1 MAPKGYAWPAFC
13 QSFYEVTE
21 CTIHEPPGS
30 NSLPQPLLLRK
41 QTAMPQDIRKIAHI
55 DHKDVVGLNFIRS
68 DGKYIFRRH
77 FRQGLRSHILEIL
90 DPADIEA
97 ERYGAMFDGV
107 LHFPKAQP
115 KKMLRIFRTRLSCL
129 DEALAEIQRVKM
141 AERFLTPEFVAQSTE
156 IIVEYHGPE
165 TSAPLL
171 CGVQEY
177 VIGVILDPWSVLDS
191 ATLLSV
197 LYDSLA
203 AQVSRFS
210 ISRDRWLSAVRK
222 YGSRFIEQTRK
233 MILQGRHIP
242 DLAGVGNILITPSG
256 KLKLVDINNIS
267 EIFLDD
273 AIRLDDRN
281 YPVCD
286 KSVEALALIEEKL
299 LDRTIELSDP
309 IYGIFLTP
317 ERKRKLEKF
326 VF

>member
-1 MAPKGYAWPAFC
+1 MTANKIPGITHSLLGETVRY
-13 QSFYEVTE
+13 T
-21 CTIHEPPGS
+21 PPGS
-30 NSLPQPLLLRK
+30 NTPPRPLLLRK
-41 QTAMPQDIRKIAHI
+41 KAAMPQDIRSIANI
-55 DHKDVVGLNFIRS
+55 DHEDVVGLNFIKS
-68 DGKYIFRRH
+68 DGKYVFRRH

-90 DPADIEA
+90 DPVDIEV
-97 ERYGAMFDGV
+97 ERYGAMSDGV

-115 KKMLRIFRTRLSCL
+115 KKMLRIFRTRLSSL
-129 DEALAEIQRVKM
+129 DEALAEIQRVKI
-141 AERFLTPEFVAQSTE
+141 AEHFLTPEFVAQSTE

-171 CGVQEY
+171 CGIQEY
-177 VIGVILDPWSVLDS
+177 VVGVILDPWSVLDS

-203 AQVSRFS
+203 AHVSTFP
-210 ISRDRWLSAVRK
+210 IGRDRWFSAVRE
-222 YGSRFIEQTRK
+222 YGSQFIEQTRK
-233 MILQGRHIP
+233 MILQGRHVP

-256 KLKLVDINNIS
+256 RLKLVDINNIS

-299 LDRTIELSDP
+299 LDRTIELSNP

-317 ERKRKLEKF
+317 ERMRKLQNF

>member
-1 MAPKGYAWPAFC
+1 
-13 QSFYEVTE
+13 
-21 CTIHEPPGS
+21 
-30 NSLPQPLLLRK
+30 
-41 QTAMPQDIRKIAHI
+41 MPQDIRNIANI
-55 DHKDVVGLNFIRS
+55 DHKDVVGLNFIKS
-68 DGKYIFRRH
+68 DGKYVFRRH

-90 DPADIEA
+90 DPADVEV
-97 ERYGAMFDGV
+97 ERYGTMFDGV
-107 LHFPKAQP
+107 LHFPKARP

-129 DEALAEIQRVKM
+129 DEALAEVQRLKI
-141 AERFLTPEFVAQSTE
+141 AEHFLTPEFVAQSNE

-171 CGVQEY
+171 CGIQEY
-177 VIGVILDPWSVLDS
+177 VVGVILDPWSVLDS

-203 AQVSRFS
+203 AQIHKIS
-210 ISRDRWLSAVRK
+210 ISRDRWFTAVRE
-222 YGSRFIEQTRK
+222 YGSQFIEQTRK

-256 KLKLVDINNIS
+256 RIKLVDINNIS

-273 AIRLDDRN
+273 TIRLDDRN

-299 LDRTIELSDP
+299 LDRTIEFSDP
-309 IYGIFLTP
+309 IYGIFLNP
-317 ERKRKLEKF
+317 ERKRKLRRF
-326 VF
+326 VS

>member
-1 MAPKGYAWPAFC
+1 
-13 QSFYEVTE
+13 
-21 CTIHEPPGS
+21 
-30 NSLPQPLLLRK
+30 
-41 QTAMPQDIRKIAHI
+41 MPQDIRNLAHI

-90 DPADIEA
+90 DPADIEV
-97 ERYGAMFDGV
+97 ERSGAMVDGV

-129 DEALAEIQRVKM
+129 DEALAEIQRLKI
-141 AERFLTPEFVAQSTE
+141 AEHFLTPEFVAQSTE
-156 IIVEYHGPE
+156 IIVEYHGPG
-165 TSAPLL
+165 TRVPLL
-171 CGVQEY
+171 CGIQEY
-177 VIGVILDPWSVLDS
+177 VVGAILDPWNVLDS

-203 AQVSRFS
+203 AHVSGFS
-210 ISRDRWLSAVRK
+210 ISRDLWFSAVRE
-222 YGSRFIEQTRK
+222 YGFQFIEQTRK

-242 DLAGVGNILITPSG
+242 DLAGVGNILVTPSG
-256 KLKLVDINNIS
+256 RLKLVDINNIS
-267 EIFLDD
+267 EISLDD
-273 AIRLDDRN
+273 AIRLDDRS

-299 LDRTIELSDP
+299 LGRTIELSDP
-309 IYGIFLTP
+309 IYEIFLTP
-317 ERKRKLEKF
+317 ERKRKLQKL